1 MQRLERPNE
10 QRQCIGPIKRSPI
23 KSHNWQIELS
33 ERAGN
38 FRRLTKPELLD
49 QSAADLRYVKQIIAD
64 LANGD

>member
-1 MQRLERPNE
+1 MSSVSVSAQSSV
-10 QRQCIGPIKRSPI
+10 RQSKATIGK
-23 KSHNWQIELS
+23 IELS

-38 FRRLTKPELLD
+38 FRRLTMPELLD